1 MYWVDSLLEKKEM
14 KKSSIALICGIIL
27 FVVGFTLPIFSQI
40 KIDITIG
47 NDMIFDFPIGLWL
60 QTILIGSG
68 LGLSGIAIIYEFMA
82 RKYL

>member
-1 MYWVDSLLEKKEM
+1 MKRSYVLL
-14 KKSSIALICGIIL
+14 IIGCSV

>member
-1 MYWVDSLLEKKEM
+1 M

-27 FVVGFTLPIFSQI
+27 FVVGFALPIFEQI

-60 QTILIGSG
+60 QIILVGSG
-68 LGLSGIAIIYEFMA
+68 LGLSGIAIMYEFVR
-82 RKYL
+82 RKYDIRK